1 MIIESLVCIAVAV
14 YFEARGEP
22 SAGQLAVAQV
32 VRNRIES
39 SEYPDDACDVVKQGY
54 YWNEHPVRNRCQFS
68 FWCDG
73 KSDNPRNTQLFY
85 NALYIAWLS
94 GEQPDTTAG
103 ATHYH
108 NTKVYPQW
116 AYTGTITTKIHEHI
130 FYREVE

>member
-1 MIIESLVCIAVAV
+1 MITESLVCIAVAV
-14 YFEARGEP
+14 YFEAPGEP
-22 SAGQLAVAQV
+22 TAGQAAVAHV
-32 VRNRIES
+32 VRNRVT
-39 SEYPDDACDVVKQGY
+39 SEDYPDNACDVVKQGY
-54 YWNEHPVRNRCQFS
+54 YWGGNPVRDMCQFS

-108 NTKVYPQW
+108 NIKVYPQW
-116 AYTGTITTKIHEHI
+116 AYTGTITTKIHQHV
-130 FYREVE
+130 FYKEVR